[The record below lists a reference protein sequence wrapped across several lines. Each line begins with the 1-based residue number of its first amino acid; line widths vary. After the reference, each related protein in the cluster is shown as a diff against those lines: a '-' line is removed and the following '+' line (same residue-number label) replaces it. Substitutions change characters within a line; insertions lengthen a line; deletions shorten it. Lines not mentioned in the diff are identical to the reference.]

1 MKTGRDVMEDAFE
14 YLKSMSVRPS
24 VQRVAV
30 TGYLLANRVHPTAE
44 QVYAALAAGGLRL
57 SRATV
62 YNTLRLLVRLGA
74 VAELDADARNT
85 RYDIDTSFH
94 AHFVCD
100 RCGGITDVRVPD
112 NGFVRSNAPHGTLV
126 RSVQMVYRGLCG
138 ACAAEETV
146 FC

>member
-1 MKTGRDVMEDAFE
+1 MEEAFE

-30 TGYLLANRVHPTAE
+30 TGYLLANRIHPTAE
-44 QVYAALAAGGLRL
+44 QVYEALGAGGLRL

-62 YNTLRLLVRLGA
+62 YNTLRLLVRHGA
-74 VAELDADARNT
+74 VAELDVDGRNT
-85 RYDIDTSFH
+85 HYDIDTAFH

-100 RCGGITDVRVPD
+100 RCGGIMDVHVPD
-112 NGFVRSNAPHGTLV
+112 SGFVESNTPAGATV